1 MKPDGSLTGRL
12 KAARDLN
19 AFTWLMPEDL
29 DKALAEAPDGPLK
42 GKLVAIKD
50 NIAVAGMPLTCASK
64 ILADFIAPYDA
75 TVVQRLKAAGA
86 VIVGKTNMDEFAMGS
101 STEHSRYGATNN
113 AVNPERVAGGS
124 SGGSAVAVAAGAV
137 DFALGSDTG
146 GSIRQPAAFNGVVGL
161 KPTYGRVSRYGL
173 VAFGS
178 SLDQIGPLT
187 SNVYDAALVLTVIS
201 GRDPHDS
208 TTVDQ
213 PVPAFHRNLEKD
225 PTSFRVGLPKEYFG
239 EGMQPE
245 IREVLNGVVERL
257 SEQGVQFKEVSL
269 PTTDFAVATYYILAC
284 AEASSNL
291 SRYDGVRYGLRV
303 SGQDLTEMYTA
314 TRAEGFG
321 PEVKRRIML
330 GTYVLSAGYYDAY
343 YDKAQRVRR
352 LIRDDFLK
360 VFQEVDLLFT
370 PTAPTTAFPQGERL
384 DDPLSMYLSDIYTI
398 PANLAGLPA
407 MSLPVGQDREGLPI
421 GAQLIG
427 APFQEETI
435 LQMGTI
441 IERL

>member
-1 MKPDGSLTGRL
+1 LKPDGSLTGRL